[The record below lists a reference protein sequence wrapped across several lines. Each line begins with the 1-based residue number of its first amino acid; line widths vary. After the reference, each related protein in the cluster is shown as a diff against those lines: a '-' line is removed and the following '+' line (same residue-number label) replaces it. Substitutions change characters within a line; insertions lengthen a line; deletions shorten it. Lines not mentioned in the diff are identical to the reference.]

1 MEPASPLQL
10 TAEQHRLIG
19 EMVEILGWTD
29 HTMIETAERLDSS
42 AADRMR
48 RSITVPAA
56 VAYWSYAIKNRQN
69 IPSELGRLVDLA
81 AKERNRIAIDRDE
94 FIQALFTGAFAV
106 VLGHMAPGYQTT
118 TVAGI
123 STGATRS
130 TSEIQELR
138 DRAATLSCLV
148 AHIDHCMKSDD
159 PSPWLDVVRSLL

>member
-1 MEPASPLQL
+1 MEPASPLL
-10 TAEQHRLIG
+10 LAAGKHSLLG
-19 EMVEILGWTD
+19 EIAEILGWTD

-48 RSITVPAA
+48 RSFTVPAA

-69 IPSELGRLVDLA
+69 IPSELGGLVDLA
-81 AKERNRIAIDRDE
+81 AKERNRIARDRDE
-94 FIQALFTGAFAV
+94 FIHALLTGQVAV

-123 STGATRS
+123 SRGATRS

-138 DRAATLSCLV
+138 DRGAMLSCLV

-159 PSPWLDVVRSLL
+159 PSPWLDVVRSPF